1 MSKVSELSNSNLFFQ
16 NKMSQHQ
23 VYSRTSKDSSGNLKK
38 TFANIPDQHKS
49 VEFIYF
55 DPDSHRGSACCNN
68 LFGNCNIDYNRTV
81 CTNCE
86 MHKCE
91 CSTNKNKTLYSCR
104 PTECRRLSNCSPC
117 QYQTIGLGS
126 TCQCHHCGGKP
137 SKSERVQLSE
147 CACSSDCSRRSHIN
161 FSVGSGTVKKG
172 VLTEPNR
179 KVLVVEGEDFIVLD
193 ETSGDIEIDES
204 TPKPKKKL
212 KSTYSSVSKLKGF
225 SKVDGSDGNDCT
237 VISDSMCRYVSGLV
251 HTDIQC
257 CGGLTVARATR
268 KIKSGVLKVKEYGYI
283 ILHIGTND
291 IYDLSEEEFEVQY
304 RKLVELIKE
313 LNPDCKLCFSAII
326 PRPID
331 KVTKLL
337 NDKRLRINFGL
348 KLLSEKNKD
357 YYFFQTDK
365 RFTDKKYGVP
375 IESLFRMHKGD
386 RVHLN
391 WQGSRILSE
400 YLHGSL
406 GRIRPR
412 I

>member
-1 MSKVSELSNSNLFFQ
+1 M
-16 NKMSQHQ
+16 
-23 VYSRTSKDSSGNLKK
+23 
-38 TFANIPDQHKS
+38 
-49 VEFIYF
+49 
-55 DPDSHRGSACCNN
+55 
-68 LFGNCNIDYNRTV
+68 
-81 CTNCE
+81 
-86 MHKCE
+86 
-91 CSTNKNKTLYSCR
+91 
-104 PTECRRLSNCSPC
+104 
-117 QYQTIGLGS
+117 
-126 TCQCHHCGGKP
+126 
-137 SKSERVQLSE
+137 
-147 CACSSDCSRRSHIN
+147 
-161 FSVGSGTVKKG
+161 
-172 VLTEPNR
+172 
-179 KVLVVEGEDFIVLD
+179 
-193 ETSGDIEIDES
+193 
-204 TPKPKKKL
+204 
-212 KSTYSSVSKLKGF
+212 
-225 SKVDGSDGNDCT
+225 
-237 VISDSMCRYVSGLV
+237 
-251 HTDIQC
+251 
-257 CGGLTVARATR
+257 
-268 KIKSGVLKVKEYGYI
+268 KEYGYI

-337 NDKRLRINFGL
+337 NDKRLRINFDL

-375 IESLFRMHKGD
+375 IESLFRVHKED

-391 WQGSRILSE
+391 RQGSRILSE